1 MHAICLFLYY
11 HRSTPTVDR
20 VTSSSFVIDG
30 PHKKFDDGL
39 NSAAS
44 TLASIISRQAFD
56 IPRAARDSGHHRGD
70 KGYSGSGGG
79 NDESDRRSGGN
90 DIVSAG
96 DRRSAG
102 GRFSLPDIVDPVDVD
117 GSGVQVRR
125 DSIGSGVHTR
135 RDTPARSRDP
145 FGSPVTPQMYNG
157 FRYHAGNTRAAAA
170 AIKTAAAS
178 S

>member
-1 MHAICLFLYY
+1 
-11 HRSTPTVDR
+11 V
-20 VTSSSFVIDG
+20 VDG
-30 PHKKFDDGL
+30 PHKKLDDGL

-44 TLASIISRQAFD
+44 TLASIVSRQAFD
-56 IPRAARDSGHHRGD
+56 IPRVTRDSGYHRGD
-70 KGYSGSGGG
+70 RGDSGNGGG
-79 NDESDRRSGGN
+79 IVESGRSGAGN
-90 DIVSAG
+90 DIVSEG

-102 GRFSLPDIVDPVDVD
+102 GRFSLPDIVDPVDVV
-117 GSGVQVRR
+117 GSDMQVRR

-135 RDTPARSRDP
+135 RDTPTRNRDP

-170 AIKTAAAS
+170 AAAAAAAIKTAAAS